1 MGAGLTWALVWSLL
15 LYVTMSKLLMLVR
28 CSHVQAAAAACC
40 PSDLRAETG
49 AGVPRRPARPAA
61 ASRHGTRILGIRTRR
76 TGGGAGPGR
85 GKYLLQWVYTDLIH
99 IKKSGSTSFI
109 SYISTLISIIS
120 MSPLLIVSSLF
131 CRMHSPSFCAYKP
144 KITSQIWSQI

>member
-76 TGGGAGPGR
+76 TGGRGRAGE
-85 GKYLLQWVYTDLIH
+85 GKVFITVGLH
-99 IKKSGSTSFI
+99 ISDTCHKSGSTSFVL
-109 SYISTLISIIS
+109 YISTLISIIS
-120 MSPLLIVSSLF
+120 MSPFLISLF
-131 CRMHSPSFCAYKP
+131 SLLSNAFAIILCLQ
-144 KITSQIWSQI
+144 T